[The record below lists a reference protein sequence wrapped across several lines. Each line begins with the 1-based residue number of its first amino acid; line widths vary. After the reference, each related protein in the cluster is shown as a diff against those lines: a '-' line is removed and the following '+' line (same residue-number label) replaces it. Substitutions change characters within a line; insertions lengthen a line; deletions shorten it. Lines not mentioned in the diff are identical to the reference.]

1 MCHWKKIHEHILFN
15 TDKIE
20 EGGYFFSNERQKS
33 DLKKALLSLQAASKE
48 KDEEIIAEYLRAATN
63 SLERILGKID
73 VEEVL
78 GNIFSSFCI
87 GK

>member
-1 MCHWKKIHEHILFN
+1 MK
-15 TDKIE
+15 DK
-20 EGGYFFSNERQKS
+20 KS

-48 KDEEIIAEYLRAATN
+48 KDEEIIAEYLRWPQIN
-63 SLERILGKID
+63 LERILGKID
-73 VEEVL
+73 VEDVL